1 MADIFI
7 VSQHRTGSTLL
18 RNMLNAHSEI
28 SIAFDEMNIFEPLRK
43 NTLDKLLATKIQ
55 TPEALIKAIE
65 EKRIYGT
72 FWKKIDVSGIDKAL
86 LLDALKK
93 EKVLDVQTILKVVLA
108 MLCHKYKTMHSGVK
122 YPVNFSKSKQ
132 LKQWFPSSKMI
143 FLTRNPKA
151 INASKINDPA
161 TKRRKQKSFIHR
173 FAIHYVTLLYFCFE
187 FRASVKVYLENKED
201 FFKICYEDL
210 VMEQRTTLSQLCQ
223 FCGVDFE
230 ESMLNVSGKESSH
243 HDNET
248 NKPITTSI
256 EKYKTVL
263 SKFDQLFIGLLTA
276 KSYKKVAV

>member
-43 NTLDKLLATKIQ
+43 NTLGNLLVNKIH
-55 TPEALIKAIE
+55 TPEALIEAIE

-72 FWKKIDVSGIDKAL
+72 FWQKFENSGIDKNL

-93 EKVLDVQTILKVVLA
+93 ESVLNVQIVLKVLLA
-108 MLCHKYKTMHSGVK
+108 LLCDKYKTMHSGAK
-122 YPVNFSKSKQ
+122 YPVHFAKSKL

-151 INASKINDPA
+151 IIASKINDPA
-161 TKRRKQKSFIHR
+161 TIKRKQKSFIHR
-173 FAIHYVTLLYFCFE
+173 FTIHYVTLIYFCFE
-187 FRASVKVYLENKED
+187 YRASVKVYLENKED

-210 VMEQRTTLSQLCQ
+210 VVEQHTTLNQLCQ

-230 ESMLNVSGKESSH
+230 ENMLNVSGKTSSY
-243 HDNET
+243 HDSET
-248 NKPITTSI
+248 NRPITTSV

-263 SKFDQLFIGLLTA
+263 SKFDQFLIGLLTMQ
-276 KSYKKVAV
+276 SYKKVTI